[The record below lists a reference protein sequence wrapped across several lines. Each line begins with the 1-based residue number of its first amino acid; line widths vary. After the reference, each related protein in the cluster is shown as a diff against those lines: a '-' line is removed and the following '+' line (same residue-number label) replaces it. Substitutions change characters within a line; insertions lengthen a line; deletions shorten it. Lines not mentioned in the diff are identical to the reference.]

1 MAAKDQYR
9 KTAPLRIGLT
19 GGIASG
25 KTAVA
30 NMFAEMGAAIID
42 TDLIARA
49 IVQPGEPA
57 LEQLRQEFGDQIIQV
72 SGDLDRAA
80 LRQIVFS
87 DVEKRIKLEQILHP
101 LIQQETIRQAE
112 FATGDYQLIVVPLL
126 VESPLRDFVDRIL
139 VVDCAEATQVKRLI
153 SRDSESEAQARR
165 ILAAQASREERL
177 AIADDIVRN
186 DGSLAETRQQVEN
199 LHTIYR
205 QLSQHGDSHAS

>member
-1 MAAKDQYR
+1 MADKDQQR

-30 NMFAEMGAAIID
+30 NIFAEMGAAIID

-49 IVQPGEPA
+49 VVQPGEPA
-57 LEQLRQEFGDQIIQV
+57 LERLRHEFGSQIIQV
-72 SGDLDRAA
+72 GGDLDRAA
-80 LRQIVFS
+80 LRKIVFS
-87 DVEKRIKLEQILHP
+87 DDEKRIRLEQILHP

-112 FATGDYQLIVVPLL
+112 LATGDYQVIVVPLL
-126 VESPLRDFVDRIL
+126 LESPLRDFVDRIL
-139 VVDCAEATQVKRLI
+139 VVDCAESTQIERLI
-153 SRDSESEAQARR
+153 SRDSESEEQARR
-165 ILAAQASREERL
+165 ILAAQASREDRL

-186 DGSLAETRQQVEN
+186 DGSLARTRQQVEN
-199 LHTIYR
+199 LHTIYQ

>member
-1 MAAKDQYR
+1 MADNDQHS

-49 IVQPGEPA
+49 VVQPGKPA
-57 LEQLRQEFGDQIIQV
+57 LEQLRHAFGSQIIQV
-72 SGDLDRAA
+72 GGDLDRAA
-80 LRQIVFS
+80 LRKIVFS
-87 DVEKRIKLEQILHP
+87 DDEKRIRLEQILHP
-101 LIQQETIRQAE
+101 LIQQETIQQAE

-139 VVDCAEATQVKRLI
+139 VVDCAEATQIKRLI
-153 SRDSESEAQARR
+153 SRDSESEEQARR
-165 ILAAQASREERL
+165 ILAVQASREDRL
-177 AIADDIVRN
+177 AIADDVVRN
-186 DGSLAETRQQVEN
+186 DGSLARTRQQVEN

>member
-1 MAAKDQYR
+1 VAAKDQYR

>member
-1 MAAKDQYR
+1 VADKDQQR

-49 IVQPGEPA
+49 VVQPGEPA
-57 LEQLRQEFGDQIIQV
+57 LEQLRHEFGSQIIQV
-72 SGDLDRAA
+72 GGDLDRAA
-80 LRQIVFS
+80 LRKIVFS
-87 DVEKRIKLEQILHP
+87 DDEKRIRLEQILHP

-112 FATGDYQLIVVPLL
+112 LATGDYQLIVVPLL
-126 VESPLRDFVDRIL
+126 VESPLRGFVDRIL
-139 VVDCAEATQVKRLI
+139 VVDCAESTQIERLI
-153 SRDSESEAQARR
+153 SRDSESEEQARR
-165 ILAAQASREERL
+165 ILAAQASREDRL
-177 AIADDIVRN
+177 AIADDVVRN
-186 DGSLAETRQQVEN
+186 DGSLARTRQQVEN

-205 QLSQHGDSHAS
+205 QLSQQGDSHAS

>member
-9 KTAPLRIGLT
+9 KAAPLRIGLT

-25 KTAVA
+25 KTEVA

>member
-1 MAAKDQYR
+1 VAAKDQYR

-165 ILAAQASREERL
+165 ILAAQASREERV

>member
-1 MAAKDQYR
+1 VADKDQQR

-49 IVQPGEPA
+49 VVQPGEPA
-57 LEQLRQEFGDQIIQV
+57 LEQLRQEFGDEIIQV
-72 SGDLDRAA
+72 GGDLDRAA
-80 LRQIVFS
+80 LRQSVFS
-87 DVEKRIKLEQILHP
+87 DDEKRIRLEQILHP

-139 VVDCAEATQVKRLI
+139 VVDCAEATQIKRLI
-153 SRDSESEAQARR
+153 SRDSESEEQARR
-165 ILAAQASREERL
+165 ILAAQASREDRL
-177 AIADDIVRN
+177 AIADDVVRN
-186 DGSLAETRQQVEN
+186 DGSLARTRQQVEN

>member
-1 MAAKDQYR
+1 VADKDQQC
-9 KTAPLRIGLT
+9 KIAPLRIGLT

-25 KTAVA
+25 KSAVA
-30 NMFAEMGAAIID
+30 NMFAEMGVATID

-57 LEQLRQEFGDQIIQV
+57 LEKLRQEFGNQIIRDG
-72 SGDLDRAA
+72 GDLDRAA

-87 DVEKRIKLEQILHP
+87 DAEKRIKLEQILHP

-112 FATGDYQLIVVPLL
+112 LATGDYQIIVVPLL
-126 VESPLRDFVDRIL
+126 VESPLKDFVDRIL
-139 VVDCAEATQVKRLI
+139 VVDCTEATQIKRLI
-153 SRDSESEAQARR
+153 LRDSESEEQARR
-165 ILAAQASREERL
+165 ILAAQATREERL

-186 DGSLAETRQQVEN
+186 DGDLTKTRQQVEN

>member
-25 KTAVA
+25 KTEVA